1 MERDLGQLK
10 LIKRVLLTHPV
21 DLHKLQVYPDLGL
34 GYIASSV
41 KKSGFSVRIVLDAL
55 SRDDIIRYIDD
66 FKPDVWGL
74 KLFATTTT
82 LVQRTIDIIRE
93 RDPNIIIIV
102 GGPQVN
108 GLPETILKHVP
119 ADYAMHGNSCER
131 SFCNLLHVLNNHPV
145 QGNSGFKAVDGLIY
159 RENETIKVNKPDFIE
174 DLDILPFPL
183 WEEMNIYKYN
193 SGQNQ
198 VTRYFPS
205 APMIMSRGCTAKC
218 RFCNLNIAGN
228 VQRRSA
234 ENVIEEMKLLK
245 SMYRVKE
252 ILFQDSNFA
261 YNRDETLHFCRLML
275 DEKLNMKWTL
285 PQGTRIATLDEELCR
300 ILKKAGCYRISIGI
314 EAGDKEMQRYIRKGV
329 NLDKVNEKLKI
340 IKKYGIEVLAN
351 FMMGFPG
358 ETKQQMQTTLEVA
371 LRLPLDYA
379 NFYVF
384 TPYPGSS
391 FFKELVEKGE
401 IQEDVFQEW
410 NKFTY
415 RNNLSEMTA
424 DELVKFRTKMVWEFY
439 LRPRQVLNVLSN
451 FRYPTYVKVLL
462 RVLFSHYLSTNFMQ
476 ALYFN
481 KR

>member
-1 MERDLGQLK
+1 M
-10 LIKRVLLTHPV
+10 
-21 DLHKLQVYPDLGL
+21 QVYPDLGL

-41 KKSGFSVRIVLDAL
+41 MKDGFKVRLVLDAL
-55 SRDDIIRYIDD
+55 ARDDIIRHIDR

-82 LVQRTIDIIRE
+82 LIQRTINIIKE
-93 RDPNIIIIV
+93 CDPNIIIII

-108 GLPETILKHVP
+108 GLSETILKYVS

-131 SFCNLLHVLNNHPV
+131 SFCKLLHVLNDSTV
-145 QGNSGFKAVDGLIY
+145 QNNSRFKTVEGLIY
-159 RENETIKVNKPDFIE
+159 RESGTIKVNKPDFVE
-174 DLDILPFPL
+174 NLDILPFPL
-183 WEEMNIYKYN
+183 WEEMNIYKY
-193 SGQNQ
+193 SAGQNQ

-245 SMYRVKE
+245 SMYKVKE
-252 ILFQDSNFA
+252 VLFQDSNFA
-261 YNRDETLHFCRLML
+261 YNRDETLHFCSLML
-275 DEKLNMKWTL
+275 AEGLNIKWTL

-300 ILKKAGCYRISIGI
+300 MLKRAGCYRISIGI

-340 IKKYGIEVLAN
+340 IKKHGIEVLAN
-351 FMMGFPG
+351 FMLGFPG
-358 ETKQQMQTTLEVA
+358 ETEQQIQTTLDVA
-371 LRLPLDYA
+371 LKLPLDYA
-379 NFYVF
+379 NFYIF

-401 IQEDVFQEW
+401 IKEGAFQEW

-415 RNNLSEMTA
+415 KNYLSEMTA
-424 DELVKFRTKMVWEFY
+424 EELEKFRTKMVWKFY
-439 LRPRQVLNVLSN
+439 LRPRQILSIMSN
-451 FRYPTYVKVLL
+451 FRYPTYTKVLL
-462 RVLFSHYLSTNFMQ
+462 RVLFSHYLTTSFLQ
-476 ALYFN
+476 RLYF
-481 KR
+481 KK